1 MKKIVLLGV
10 ALISMLG
17 QDFAQVAVNTDGS
30 SPDASA
36 MLDVKSTLK
45 GVLVPRMTQ
54 AQRAVISS
62 PANGLLVYQTD
73 NTQGYYFN
81 IGTSGAPAWLRLGDL
96 TLPYAGS
103 VTSGSD
109 AFSITNTSGSA
120 ISGNATSSS
129 GFNIG
134 VNGQASSTNG
144 TGMQGTATSG
154 TGNTYGVYGQS
165 NSSGGRGVAGFAA
178 SGTGSTYG
186 VYGNAQSTS
195 GWGVY
200 GLANAASGSTI
211 GVRGESYS
219 PNGAGVFG
227 KATASSGLTYGVSGE
242 SSSNSGGTGVY
253 GLASG
258 TNGTNCGVS
267 GVANSSSG
275 RGVYG
280 YVAAST
286 GLTRAV
292 LGECASQ
299 DGTGVYGICTST
311 SSAGSSYGVY
321 GQTQSPTSYAVY
333 GYASSASGTTN
344 GVRGYVQSS
353 SGRGVVGTAI
363 SSTGVTYG
371 VYGESS
377 SNSGT
382 GVFGTVTSVDGT
394 NSGVRGESSS
404 SYGRGVTGY
413 VSSAA
418 GYTYGVFGESAS
430 TNGFGVYG
438 IASAS
443 SGYGYGVGGHA
454 TSPDGFSG
462 YFWGGKFSVF
472 SNVGIGTLSP
482 AYPLVVKST
491 GLSTII
497 AQFESS
503 TSTDPVIMLRQSSNG
518 SGGFYMYDGSNNN
531 TIFLYGQG
539 SSFIMGNLGIGTGSP
554 GCRLQVG
561 IAGDGT
567 VARANAWDLL
577 SDARLKRDLTKLNDP
592 LDMVERING
601 YYYYW
606 NTGVDK
612 SRQVGFSAQEVL
624 KVVPEIVS
632 KGADGYYSIDY
643 GKMTPVLLEAIK
655 ELKAEN
661 DRLKSDNEK
670 IMERLAKLETLMN
683 LRAEK

>member
-1 MKKIVLLGV
+1 MKKTFLTGILV
-10 ALISMLG
+10 ISMSVPLT
-17 QDFAQVAVNTDGS
+17 AQVAVNTDGS

-36 MLDVKSTLK
+36 MLDIKSTLK

-96 TLPYAGS
+96 TLPYVGS

-144 TGMQGTATSG
+144 TGVQGTATSG

-165 NSSGGRGVAGFAA
+165 NSSGGRGVTGFAA
-178 SGTGSTYG
+178 SSTGTTTG
-186 VYGNAQSTS
+186 VYGETSSPDGRGVYGIATSASGSATGVRGQVNSTS
-195 GWGVY
+195 G
-200 GLANAASGSTI
+200 I
-211 GVRGESYS
+211 GVSGI
-219 PNGAGVFG
+219 
-227 KATASSGLTYGVSGE
+227 ATASSGTTYGVRGE
-242 SSSNSGGTGVY
+242 ASS
-253 GLASG
+253 L
-258 TNGTNCGVS
+258 
-267 GVANSSSG
+267 SG

-280 YVAAST
+280 IATHST
-286 GLTRAV
+286 GLAYG
-292 LGECASQ
+292 LYGESASQ
-299 DGTGVYGICTST
+299 DGTGVYGRSTST
-311 SSAGSSYGVY
+311 SSAGTSYGVS
-321 GQTQSPTSYAVY
+321 GETASPTSYAVY
-333 GYASSASGTTN
+333 GYASSSTGTTN

-443 SGYGYGVGGHA
+443 TGFAYGVGGHA

-518 SGGFYMYDGSNNN
+518 SGGFYMYDGDNNN
-531 TIFLYGQG
+531 TIFLYGEG
-539 SSFIMGNLGIGTGSP
+539 SSFILGNLGIGTSAP
-554 GCRLQVG
+554 AYKLQVG
-561 IAGDGT
+561 VAGDGT
-567 VARANAWDLL
+567 QARANAWNLL